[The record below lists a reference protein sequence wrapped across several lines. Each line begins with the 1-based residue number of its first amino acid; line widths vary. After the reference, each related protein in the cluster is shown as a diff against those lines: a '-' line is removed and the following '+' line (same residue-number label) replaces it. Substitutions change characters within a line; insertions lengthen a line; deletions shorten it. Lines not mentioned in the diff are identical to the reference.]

1 MTEKDVKEEENE
13 ISESM
18 VNMDVGE
25 KAAYVVQ
32 KNR

>member
-18 VNMDVGE
+18 ANMDVGE

-32 KNR
+32 KNS